1 MVVKVGYL
9 VNRLHDTARMELLG
23 FILKLFYRKLKVGGL
38 KIVLQE
44 VLGLSFS
51 NRNIK
56 VPDYIS

>member
-1 MVVKVGYL
+1 
-9 VNRLHDTARMELLG
+9 MELLG